1 MTTKTEPAPIGQSDL
16 AELYNLQLAAPRPT
30 RRRTRRI
37 LLGFALA
44 GVIAGLAFSQAPLQ
58 FMPLADGYSPEH
70 NVNLHLKGQTDVLT
84 ADLIFQPGGTTGWH
98 YHPGPVIV
106 TIKSGALTEIGS
118 NGCMTVHPANTA
130 FFEEADV
137 VHNVVNNT
145 GGVTEVYATFLSPTG
160 TQPLIPAADP
170 GGTCRH

>member
-1 MTTKTEPAPIGQSDL
+1 MPYRTISSAATKEKFMILISEPAPIGQSDL

-70 NVNLHLKGQTDVLT
+70 NVNLHLKGQTDVLR
-84 ADLIFQPGGTTGWH
+84 
-98 YHPGPVIV
+98 
-106 TIKSGALTEIGS
+106 S
-118 NGCMTVHPANTA
+118 
-130 FFEEADV
+130 EE
-137 VHNVVNNT
+137 
-145 GGVTEVYATFLSPTG
+145 
-160 TQPLIPAADP
+160 
-170 GGTCRH
+170 RR